1 MRNQEE
7 AAASVGYLLK
17 TLLAE
22 TQTYEK
28 TARSFKGSVA
38 LSAWT
43 PEPSGRA
50 QDS

>member
-28 TARSFKGSVA
+28 TAREFWRLRSVI
-38 LSAWT
+38 
-43 PEPSGRA
+43 RV
-50 QDS
+50 DSRTVWAGTR